1 MAIADMLMGRPIS
14 TALVG
19 YQKWGALGYGED
31 GDGHCRLHAA
41 RIFRGYV
48 ERVGG
53 FVENLAGV
61 HEPNRLP
68 CQPKTDG
75 ALRHTDGC
83 RAGVAMS
90 GTAMLRR

>member
-41 RIFRGYV
+41 RIFRGDV

-53 FVENLAGV
+53 FVENLARV
-61 HEPNRLP
+61 HEPNGLP
-68 CQPKTDG
+68 FQAKANS
-75 ALRHTDGC
+75 ALRHSD
-83 RAGVAMS
+83 
-90 GTAMLRR
+90 